1 MPSEVVEAE
10 PEAGAEEAA
19 DGTPP
24 GEQEDEISPPL
35 VAEDTDLPDV
45 DAVAL
50 VDVEQAEE
58 EEQVEAVMV
67 VEPEPEP
74 EQAPV
79 DLGEAAP
86 IEELD
91 ANDPRASLPP
101 DLRSQS
107 TSIRMSGLTM
117 RERDATA
124 TWVYD
129 IVVKHDPHPDVRR
142 KAWRTVTWRWR
153 TNVGSPTE
161 HAQIAEWVLNNGT
174 ADQQI
179 TAIVAIARSGS
190 DVGTLLP
197 KLEDHRAGVRRA
209 AVEGVVAMAERTGQA
224 AQARAALQTRLEVET
239 DKKTRSRLENGL
251 QSL

>member
-1 MPSEVVEAE
+1 MEPVPPPAEV
-10 PEAGAEEAA
+10 AA
-19 DGTPP
+19 
-24 GEQEDEISPPL
+24 
-35 VAEDTDLPDV
+35 
-45 DAVAL
+45 
-50 VDVEQAEE
+50 
-58 EEQVEAVMV
+58 
-67 VEPEPEP
+67 
-74 EQAPV
+74 

-91 ANDPRASLPP
+91 ATDPRASLPP

-107 TSIRMSGLTM
+107 TSIRMSGLAM

-129 IVVKHDPHPDVRR
+129 IVLKHDPHPDVRR

-161 HAQIAEWVLNNGT
+161 HAQNAEWVLNNGT

-179 TAIVAIARSGS
+179 TAIVAIARSGR
-190 DVGTLLP
+190 DVATLLP

-239 DKKTRSRLENGL
+239 DKKTRSRLESGL